1 MITIIDYGMGNL
13 GSIQNMHSR
22 LGFESLITADITK
35 IQRAEK
41 LILPRKFNI
50 DKRKAHL
57 SALIL
62 SGQTTREAAL
72 KELEKSPYDEQE
84 LKRDKEYVLKKL
96 GFTEDEFESLMAVPV
111 KHHDEYKTD
120 RRLRNLL
127 LKFRS

>member
-1 MITIIDYGMGNL
+1 MKELGWEDYGGKHL
-13 GSIQNMHSR
+13 
-22 LGFESLITADITK
+22 ESLFTK
-35 IQRAEK
+35 FYQSY
-41 LILPRKFNI
+41 ILPRKFNI

-72 KELEKSPYDEQE
+72 KELEKPPYEEQE

-96 GFTEDEFESLMAVPV
+96 GFSEDEFERLMALPI
-111 KHHDEYKTD
+111 KRHDEYKTD
-120 RRLRNLL
+120 RRLRNFL